1 MCLII
6 PAHSQ
11 QIDIWLLALLVAIP
25 SVFRNGSSVFGSSM
39 NLFAIELEFHPT
51 LVPIALTSG
60 ATATHR
66 KDASFCP
73 NVVKPPQL
81 SPRKVGPDMRCLDFH
96 PGYGI
101 FSQMT
106 PRVLGKRSKH
116 ALIGGLMTVHVGGC
130 KDHIMFRSAARRTL
144 EDEVRQTA
152 GKEKWSDSLVTL
164 DPVLHEKR
172 STVETLGRKR
182 KIY

>member
-1 MCLII
+1 MPIARRARRRSKRPNKEATNTTIQRRALRTRRLD
-6 PAHSQ
+6 PSLF
-11 QIDIWLLALLVAIP
+11 QITVSRISCATEGGCTGAFIKRVL
-25 SVFRNGSSVFGSSM
+25 G
-39 NLFAIELEFHPT
+39 T
-51 LVPIALTSG
+51 LVPIALASG

-81 SPRKVGPDMRCLDFH
+81 SPRK
-96 PGYGI
+96 
-101 FSQMT
+101 MT
-106 PRVLGKRSKH
+106 PRVLGERSKI
-116 ALIGGLMTVHVGGC
+116 ALIGGLMTVRVGGC

-152 GKEKWSDSLVTL
+152 GNEKWSGSLVTL